1 MPELEIVDHSSD
13 PAGWAKELGV
23 SVEAVELVLDSDFV
37 DLHLDLD
44 VPVRVVGWS
53 STRRHKTNKRPP
65 LLWGQTDLPRLIEAG
80 FTGVVYDVATNPV
93 RPPGNRQR
101 ATLRNLDR
109 ICDTIVE
116 HSEHL
121 ALVTSRSA
129 YDRARADGKLA
140 IWLAL
145 QGGNAFAHDLSVLDG
160 EIGQLL
166 HRITLVHLTSSRL
179 GGTSSPAGM
188 DRGVGALGR
197 ECIERCNANRV
208 FVDLAHAG
216 KKTFWDALDAHSSE
230 VAPIVSH
237 TGVCGVRDHWRN
249 LDDDQIRAIVDRGGL
264 VGIMYQS
271 NFLEPTLLYAKRA
284 SIVDHL
290 AYVIGLV
297 GEDYAAIGTDY
308 DGAIVPPSDLAD
320 VTHHPKLVQ
329 DMLDRGWSADRIRK
343 ILGGNYLRVVGEMRP

>member
-1 MPELEIVDHSSD
+1 MSQLQVVDRTQD
-13 PAGWAKELGV
+13 PAAWARELGV
-23 SVEAVELVLDSDFV
+23 STEAVELLLDSDFV

-44 VPVRVVGWS
+44 VPVRVIGWNPS
-53 STRRHKTNKRPP
+53 RRHKTNKRPP

-80 FTGVVYDVATNPV
+80 FTGVVYDVATNPA
-93 RPPGNRQR
+93 RPPRNRQR

-109 ICDTIVE
+109 ICDMVGQHPE
-116 HSEHL
+116 SL

-140 IWLAL
+140 IWLSL
-145 QGGNAFAHDLSVLDG
+145 QGGNALAHDLSVLDG

-179 GGTSSPAGM
+179 GGTNSPAGA
-188 DRGVGALGR
+188 DRGLGALGR
-197 ECIERCNANRV
+197 ECIERCNASRV
-208 FVDLAHAG
+208 FVDLAHSG
-216 KKTFWDALDAHSSE
+216 KRTFWDALEAHSTE
-230 VAPIVSH
+230 VPPIVSH

-249 LDDDQIRAIVDRGGL
+249 VDDDQIRAIVDRGGMI
-264 VGIMYQS
+264 GIMYQS

-284 SIVDHL
+284 SIVDHI

-297 GEDYAAIGTDY
+297 GEDYVGIGTDY
-308 DGAIVPPSDLAD
+308 DGAIVPPADLPD

-329 DMLDRGWSADRIRK
+329 DMLDRGWSDTRIRK
-343 ILGGNYLRVVGEMRP
+343 ILGSNYLRVVQAMRP